1 MRLIELP
8 RVWTIIIDIMAWFV
22 IHMGVVYMMLRL
34 PAGSFHPSGWLYKE
48 RKWEKGGHIYQKVFK
63 IKKWKKF
70 LPDGAGI
77 FKGRGFPKKELKN
90 KNKKYLLTFQ
100 TETCRGELTHWFIM
114 LFAPLFFLWNPFFVG
129 WIMIVYAAVENLPLI
144 MTQRYNRHRL
154 DRILKRKR
162 PAEFI

>member
-1 MRLIELP
+1 MISFSIYLISFCWLLGFYFLWRIPRLEPPPVPAAIDPSEVSIIVPARNEANNLQILLDSLRSQYHLP
-8 RVWTIIIDIMAWFV
+8 DR
-22 IHMGVVYMMLRL
+22 
-34 PAGSFHPSGWLYKE
+34 AG
-48 RKWEKGGHIYQKVFK
+48 VFK
-63 IKKWKKF
+63 E
-70 LPDGAGI
+70 
-77 FKGRGFPKKELKN
+77 RGFPKKELKN

-100 TETCRGELTHWFIM
+100 IETCRGELTHWFIM

-129 WIMIVYAAVENLPLI
+129 WIMIVYAAAENIPLI